1 MSAQSKKS
9 IPLPKAKSHS
19 VEKQG
24 FYHFMLKEIYEQV
37 KVVRLCLEA
46 FSITQS
52 SSDISQPAPL
62 HLGLSDQTY
71 SSIEQIQILACGS
84 SLHASLVGKYLLEQ
98 LAGVPTIVQNAAEF
112 SDAPPPLYRQLGGSP
127 LNSLIVGV
135 TQSGETADTLAA
147 LEIELA
153 RRCTQ
158 PLNPVFLGITNQP
171 GSSLEKLV
179 HHTIHTQAGIEVA
192 IAATKT
198 FVAQLIAFYCLAL
211 DIAYCRHS
219 ISSKRISQILA
230 ELAEIPEKINI
241 ILESQKQHIEQLGQD
256 LTRTQNFIFLGRGI
270 NFPIALEGALK
281 LKETS
286 YIHAEGYQAGEFL
299 HGPIAMLD
307 SQVAVVAI
315 AMPGVV
321 WDKVLTNVQKAKATG
336 ARLIGVT
343 STHSLDVAGIF
354 DDLLFVPETDELLS
368 PILSV
373 IPLQLLAYYIAVHR
387 GLDVD
392 RPRNLT
398 KAVTSAQTDES

>member
-1 MSAQSKKS
+1 MFTKLEKS
-9 IPLPKAKSHS
+9 IPPPSAKSNP

-24 FYHFMLKEIYEQV
+24 FSHFMVKEIYEQAE
-37 KVVRLCLEA
+37 VVRVCLEA
-46 FSITQS
+46 FLASQS
-52 SSDISQPAPL
+52 SSDLLLPASSHQPMN
-62 HLGLSDQTY
+62 LGLSAQVYNSIDQV
-71 SSIEQIQILACGS
+71 QILACGS

-112 SDAPPPLYRQLGGSP
+112 GDAPPPLYGQP
-127 LNSLIVGV
+127 LHALLVGV
-135 TQSGETADTLAA
+135 TQSGETADTLGA

-158 PLNPVFLGITNQP
+158 PSKFEPVVLGITNQP

-179 HHTIHTQAGIEVA
+179 HHSIHTRAGIEVA

-198 FVAQLIAFYCLAL
+198 FVAQFIAFYCLAV
-211 DIAYCRHS
+211 DIAYCRQT
-219 ISSKRISQILA
+219 ISPEQLNQILA
-230 ELAEIPEKINI
+230 GLAEIPAKIDM
-241 ILESQKQHIEQLGQD
+241 ILESQKHSIEELARDLAHI
-256 LTRTQNFIFLGRGI
+256 QNFIFLGRGI

-286 YIHAEGYQAGEFL
+286 YIHAQGYHAGEFM

-315 AMPGVV
+315 AMPGIVCE
-321 WDKVLTNVQKAKATG
+321 KVLANAQKAKEVG

-343 STHSLDVAGIF
+343 SINHSDGVGIF
-354 DDLLFVPETDELLS
+354 DDVLSVPEVDELLS

-373 IPLQLLAYYIAVHR
+373 IPLQLLAYYLAVHR

-392 RPRNLT
+392 RPRNLK
-398 KAVTSAQTDES
+398 KAITD